1 MKQKNVILYDPQST
15 EKAAWQGKGNHQV
28 PQNIENLA
36 MDSEIAFILV
46 KLKNF
51 QKEMYTI
58 FRNKKNLGVKDEF
71 DNTIKVLNHGEY
83 C

>member
-1 MKQKNVILYDPQST
+1 
-15 EKAAWQGKGNHQV
+15 
-28 PQNIENLA
+28 
-36 MDSEIAFILV
+36 MDSEIAFTLV

-51 QKEMYTI
+51 QKEMYAI

-71 DNTIKVLNHGEY
+71 DNTIKVLNHRKY